1 MTTPSL
7 IRVRSMFSVSRRQA
21 MQGFAGLG
29 AATAAAPFGRF
40 ARADE
45 TAVFL
50 GWQGYDEALFVD
62 DMMASAGITLDTT
75 YIGNNDEIVT
85 KLQTGGLGTVDVV
98 TPYMGYVPL
107 LAETGL
113 VQPIDPSRV
122 PNLADV
128 LPLFRNDKNINYN
141 GELYGVPFTWGAGP
155 MLYNPAV
162 IPTAPESW
170 MDLFNP
176 EYQGKVGMMDDPLGN
191 IMLAARISTDAESA
205 TFLTMEQLTTAIDF
219 LIKVKTETA
228 RLVALSWGEL
238 ADALA
243 RGDVV
248 ITFSG
253 WEAMKKF
260 AAEKGAVIEYTYP
273 KEGTYAW
280 LDNYCIA
287 TDAPHEEAAYQMCNQ
302 IISVPSQVLIGNEFI
317 QGIVNQKAIDELDP
331 EARSLYPYDD
341 PAGFEA
347 KATFYSF
354 PPLESD
360 GVHATFDEWMSD
372 YERFKLA

>member
-1 MTTPSL
+1 MTKPSL
-7 IRVRSMFSVSRRQA
+7 IRVRSAFTASRRQI
-21 MQGFAGLG
+21 MQGFAGLS
-29 AATAAAPFGRF
+29 AAAAMGLHGRH
-40 ARADE
+40 AQADE
-45 TAVFL
+45 TAVFV
-50 GWQGYDEALFVD
+50 GWQGYDEPLFVD
-62 DMMASAGITLDTT
+62 DVLANAGVTLETT

-85 KLQTGGLGTVDVV
+85 KLQTGGIGTVDVV

-113 VQPIDPSRV
+113 IDPIDESRV

-141 GELYGVPFTWGAGP
+141 GQLYGVPFTWGAGP
-155 MLYNPAV
+155 MMYNPAV

-205 TFLTMEQLTTAIDF
+205 TLLTMEQLTTAIDF

-228 RLVALSWGEL
+228 RVVALSWGEL

-253 WEAMKKF
+253 WEAMKNF

-280 LDNYCIA
+280 LDTYCIA
-287 TDAPHEEAAYQMCNQ
+287 KDAPHPDAAYEMCNQ
-302 IISVPSQVLIGNEFI
+302 IIGFPSQQLIGKDFI
-317 QGIVNQKAIDELDP
+317 QGIVNSKAIEQLDP
-331 EARSLYPYDD
+331 DAKTLYPYDY
-341 PAGFEA
+341 PAGF
-347 KATFYSF
+347 
-354 PPLESD
+354 
-360 GVHATFDEWMSD
+360 
-372 YERFKLA
+372 

>member
-1 MTTPSL
+1 MTKPSL
-7 IRVRSMFSVSRRQA
+7 IRVRSAFTASRRQI
-21 MQGFAGLG
+21 MQGFAGLS
-29 AATAAAPFGRF
+29 AAAAMGLNGR
-40 ARADE
+40 RAQAEE
-45 TAVFL
+45 TAVFV
-50 GWQGYDEALFVD
+50 GWQGYDDPLFVD
-62 DMMASAGITLDTT
+62 DVLANAGVTLETT

-85 KLQTGGLGTVDVV
+85 KLQTGGIGTVDVV

-113 VQPIDPSRV
+113 IDPIDESRV

-128 LPLFRNDKNINYN
+128 LPLFRNDKNINHN
-141 GELYGVPFTWGAGP
+141 GELYAVPFTWGAGP
-155 MLYNPAV
+155 MMYNPAV

-176 EYQGKVGMMDDPLGN
+176 EYKGKVGMMDDPLGN

-228 RLVALSWGEL
+228 RVVALSWGEL

-253 WEAMKKF
+253 WEAMKNF

-287 TDAPHEEAAYQMCNQ
+287 KDAPHLDAAYEMCNQ
-302 IISVPSQVLIGNEFI
+302 IIGVPSQVLIGNEFI
-317 QGIVNQKAIDELDP
+317 QGIVNSKAIEQLDP
-331 EARSLYPYDD
+331 DAKALYPYDD

-354 PPLESD
+354 PPLEED
-360 GVHATFDEWMSD
+360 GEHATFDDWMTE